1 MIRHRPKEGWEG
13 RVGNIETHSVRKI
26 KYNMV
31 DPDEARLAGINVA
44 ALDGLG

>member
-31 DPDEARLAGINVA
+31 DPDEARLAGINVEV
-44 ALDGLG
+44 LDDLG